1 MGVWVII
8 KIKKMENYIGFK
20 KDCFYGKLFVI
31 AIYPHFIFRINN
43 KMIGNFKPN
52 QIDALKTSNPALY
65 SRLLEFKK

>member
-1 MGVWVII
+1 MGVWVIF

-43 KMIGNFKPN
+43 KMIGINIGKLRYYK
-52 QIDALKTSNPALY
+52 ASNSLV
-65 SRLLEFKK
+65 K